1 MVGHTHP
8 KLREA
13 WTGDLPTPSTP
24 GGQGSLVEPRG
35 WNPWALITRLPEN
48 GQWEM
53 RTEGTKGESGVTE
66 AMRTRCFRKE
76 EEQELLDY
84 QTRRDLQDLWV
95 SGLGGG
101 SESRVDSEETGRMK
115 GLSKKL
121 GCEGRG
127 QRLGMGRRE
136 KNQTKVPSFKFLIFL
151 NGRIT
156 ALLRYSVVLA
166 SPVLQYESAIC
177 IHTHAHTLT
186 YIHVP

>member
-1 MVGHTHP
+1 M
-8 KLREA
+8 
-13 WTGDLPTPSTP
+13 
-24 GGQGSLVEPRG
+24 
-35 WNPWALITRLPEN
+35 TRLPEN
-48 GQWEM
+48 GQWEQM

-66 AMRTRCFRKE
+66 ATGTRCFRKE

-84 QTRRDLQDLWV
+84 QTRRELQDLWV

-101 SESRVDSEETGRMK
+101 SESWVDSKETGRMK
-115 GLSKKL
+115 GLFKKL

-136 KNQTKVPSFKFLIFL
+136 KNQTKVLSFKFLIFL

-166 SPVLQYESAIC
+166 SPVLQHESAIC
-177 IHTHAHTLT
+177 VHMHAHTLT
-186 YIHVP
+186 YIHVPSLLDFPPTPAPSQPSWSSQSTGLS